1 VGGAVDGFLAHGHDV
16 TSALLFGSLTP
27 GARAERPYARVDH
40 YRVIDAHSPSDPFDL
55 YDVLK
60 RIQDVLSSGRYEFF
74 NLSIGPASPVE
85 DDDVHPWTAI
95 LDEYLATGEALAS
108 LAIGNAGDEDRAS
121 GEARIQVPSDCVN
134 ALAVGAADTTHEGW
148 ARAPYS
154 CFGPG
159 RSPGVVKPDVVQFGG
174 TDKEPFFVYEAG
186 AAPALAQTCG
196 TSFATPATLR
206 LAAGLRAHFGSRLTP
221 LALKAL
227 LVHCATNPEGH
238 DRDEVGWGRV
248 SAAVP
253 EIALCE
259 DGMVRVIYQ
268 GELSPAS
275 YVRAPIPLPDTGLRG
290 RVAVAATFCYAT
302 VTDPQDPG
310 TYTRSGLEV
319 FFRPHASKFDRP
331 DSTSPKTVSFF
342 KRAAFQTEHEQRNDA
357 KKWETTLHAQKPF
370 NASSLDRPAFDI
382 HYNARETGG
391 PAKDP
396 DKIKY
401 ALVVTVT
408 APRVPDLYDR
418 VRRLYAG
425 RLEPL
430 TPVVDIPIRV

>member
-1 VGGAVDGFLAHGHDV
+1 V

-27 GARAERPYARVDH
+27 GSPSDRPYARVDH
-40 YRVIDAHSPSDPFDL
+40 YRVLDEDSPSDPFDL

-60 RIQDVLSSGRYEFF
+60 RIQDVLSSGQYEFF
-74 NLSIGPASPVE
+74 NVSIGPHWPVE
-85 DDDVHPWTAI
+85 DDEVHPWTAI
-95 LDEYLATGEALAS
+95 LDEYLSNGEALAS
-108 LAIGNAGDEDRAS
+108 LAVGNDGEKDRAS
-121 GEARIQVPSDCVN
+121 GEARIQVPADCVN
-134 ALAVGAADTTHEGW
+134 GLSVGAANTTHDGW
-148 ARAPYS
+148 SRATYS

-174 TDKEPFFVYEAG
+174 TDAEPFFVYQAG

-196 TSFATPATLR
+196 TSLAAPATLR
-206 LAAGLRAHFGSRLTP
+206 VAAGLRAHFGSRLTP

-227 LVHCATNPEGH
+227 LVHCATNPDEH

-248 SAAVP
+248 STEVSD
-253 EIALCE
+253 IAMCG
-259 DGMVRVIYQ
+259 DGVMRVIYQ
-268 GELSPAS
+268 GEVSPAS
-275 YVRAPIPLPDTGLRG
+275 YIRAPIPLPDEGLRG

-310 TYTRSGLEV
+310 TYTRSGLDV
-319 FFRPHASKFDRP
+319 FFRPHALKFDRP
-331 DSTSPKTVSFF
+331 DSVSAKTVSFF
-342 KRAAFQTEHEQRNDA
+342 RRKAFETEHEQRSDA

-370 NASSLDRPAFDI
+370 NASSLYRSAFDI

-408 APRVPDLYDR
+408 APKVPDLYNR

-430 TPVVDIPIRV
+430 VPVVDIPIRV